1 MSSPQ
6 IRRADRIMSD
16 ERALETLARG
26 YSGRLA
32 TVSED
37 GFPYCIPLLYLWMDG
52 EVYLHT
58 TSARGHLRANIER
71 EPRVCFEVDEQEGVF
86 DYGRF
91 ECDSG
96 LAYRS
101 VCLFGRIRIV
111 EDRDI
116 KQRFCEALM
125 AKYGKPETATTQ
137 GLLPADR
144 CHHRVCHCGRAHDRQ
159 GNGAAA
165 AFRTVACERQDEDA
179 KRRRALVKALAAI
192 AVIIKQRRQ
201 MPGAY
206 EYPMAVPARAGSL
219 KVKIDGPRCR
229 SPTASSGNGFWMN
242 GTLPVVKRR

>member
-6 IRRADRIMSD
+6 TRRADRMMSD
-16 ERALETLARG
+16 ERALETLAQG

-58 TSARGHLRANIER
+58 TSARGHLRANIEQER
-71 EPRVCFEVDEQEGVF
+71 RVCFEMDEEQGVF

-125 AKYGKPETATTQ
+125 AKYGKPETTRDQATQ

-144 CHHRVCHCGRAHDRQ
+144 HHHRVCHCGRAHDRQ

-165 AFRTVACERQDEDA
+165 PVRAVAGERPDEDA
-179 KRRRALVKALAAI
+179 KCL
-192 AVIIKQRRQ
+192 
-201 MPGAY
+201 
-206 EYPMAVPARAGSL
+206 
-219 KVKIDGPRCR
+219 
-229 SPTASSGNGFWMN
+229 T
-242 GTLPVVKRR
+242 GTVRVSW

>member
-1 MSSPQ
+1 MSSPKM
-6 IRRADRIMSD
+6 RRADLVMSD
-16 ERALETLARG
+16 DRALETLARG

-52 EVYLHT
+52 ELYLHT
-58 TSARGHLRANIER
+58 TSARWHLRANIER
-71 EPRVCFEVDEQEGVF
+71 EQRVCFEVDEHEGVF

-125 AKYGKPETATTQ
+125 AKYGKPETQRPKGFFPRIDVITVYAIDVERMTGKEVVLPPLSEQWPAKDRTKTPNASLRTD
-137 GLLPADR
+137 GL
-144 CHHRVCHCGRAHDRQ
+144 
-159 GNGAAA
+159 
-165 AFRTVACERQDEDA
+165 
-179 KRRRALVKALAAI
+179 
-192 AVIIKQRRQ
+192 
-201 MPGAY
+201 
-206 EYPMAVPARAGSL
+206 
-219 KVKIDGPRCR
+219 
-229 SPTASSGNGFWMN
+229 
-242 GTLPVVKRR
+242 

>member
-6 IRRADRIMSD
+6 IRRADRAMSD
-16 ERALETLARG
+16 ERTLETLARG

-37 GFPYCIPLLYLWMDG
+37 GFPYCIPLLYLWISG

-111 EDRDI
+111 EDRDS
-116 KQRFCEALM
+116 QAAVLRSAD
-125 AKYGKPETATTQ
+125 GKI
-137 GLLPADR
+137 
-144 CHHRVCHCGRAHDRQ
+144 RQ
-159 GNGAAA
+159 A
-165 AFRTVACERQDEDA
+165 
-179 KRRRALVKALAAI
+179 RR
-192 AVIIKQRRQ
+192 
-201 MPGAY
+201 PF
-206 EYPMAVPARAGSL
+206 
-219 KVKIDGPRCR
+219 DPR
-229 SPTASSGNGFWMN
+229 ASSRGSMPSPSMP
-242 GTLPVVKRR
+242 LRSSA